1 MGLGLA
7 EPSARRAVEQAV
19 GELGPEADLSSVIK
33 SALKDMGR

>member
-33 SALKDMGR
+33 AALKDMGR